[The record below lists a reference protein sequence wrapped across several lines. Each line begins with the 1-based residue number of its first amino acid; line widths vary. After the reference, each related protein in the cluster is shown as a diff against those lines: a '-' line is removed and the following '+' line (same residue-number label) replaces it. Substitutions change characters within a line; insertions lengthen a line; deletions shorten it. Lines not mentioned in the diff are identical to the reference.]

1 MIIKFPSHL
10 TTDEL
15 MADMNRHA
23 SAERENVAC
32 LIPDIAEFDAR
43 DGHLAAG
50 YSSLYLYCRE
60 VLKLSEFEAYLRIEV
75 ARLARKYPLI
85 LTKLAE
91 GSLHLTSVRL
101 LAPQLRPDNYQELLD
116 EASGKSK
123 REVKEQVA
131 ALAPRPDT
139 PLAVSWL
146 PDPTPPQRSLAATA
160 SSPPALS
167 APASPPPAIPR
178 LIMTPLSPGRCELRF
193 TANRS
198 TYDKFEQA
206 RHLLSHAV
214 RDRDPGEVL
223 DRALTLLIKDIE
235 RKKNGAT
242 DRPRPSRG
250 MKPGS
255 RYPSAEVRRI
265 VSKRDG
271 GRCAFV
277 AKTGRRCNERSCVQY
292 HHVDPQ
298 GPATPE
304 NIQLRC
310 AAHNRYEAGVYGPVK
325 LKYAGV
331 VSERRA
337 SYAARTTWSGPSSR
351 VTRAH
356 VGGHDDCE
364 DKLDS
369 GKRKPIR
376 ILNLMS
382 ELS

>member
-32 LIPDIAEFDAR
+32 LIADIAEFDAR
-43 DGHLAAG
+43 DGQLAAG

-60 VLKLSEFEAYLRIEV
+60 VLKLTEFEAYLRIEV
-75 ARLARKYPLI
+75 ARLARRFPSTWK
-85 LTKLAE
+85 
-91 GSLHLTSVRL
+91 GDGR
-101 LAPQLRPDNYQELLD
+101 LRP
-116 EASGKSK
+116 
-123 REVKEQVA
+123 VA
-131 ALAPRPDT
+131 
-139 PLAVSWL
+139 
-146 PDPTPPQRSLAATA
+146 PP
-160 SSPPALS
+160 PPPVLS
-167 APASPPPAIPR
+167 APALPPPAVPR

-235 RKKNGAT
+235 RRKNGAT

-250 MKPGS
+250 TKRGS